1 MTDIPP
7 YQELKLVLTD
17 LLNISRDGF
26 HILLGFFVFLLF
38 AALFR
43 LPLSSWKALVAP
55 LLFGIVLE
63 FVDVRDSLA
72 VGIAINWLD
81 SLHDLIISLLLP
93 LCVICYLRIISLRDR
108 VKTR

>member
-38 AALFR
+38 ATLFR
-43 LPLSSWKALVAP
+43 LPLSSWKAIIAP
-55 LLFGIVLE
+55 LIFALMLE
-63 FVDVRDSLA
+63 FVDVWDSIA